1 MDARKGNIYE
11 ILNGNKQFLIPVYQ
25 RFYSWDIDQ
34 CKRLWN
40 DIVEMQRKGKAGHFV
55 GSIVN
60 IAEQAMPTGVQKYM
74 IIDGQQRMTTLT
86 LLLLALRDYAIK
98 NPNDTTIN
106 ARRIDNMLLK
116 NEYENGDERYK
127 LLLTET
133 DRDILIS
140 LVEKKPI
147 AEGTRSRL
155 IENYNFF
162 DKKLADKEIQPAE
175 VYESIG
181 KLQIVNITLDRTV
194 DDAQAI
200 FESLTSTGKELL
212 ESDLIR
218 NYVLMGLA
226 PSEQT
231 YVYEHLWRP
240 MEQLFIYETQGS
252 VMDAFFRHYL
262 TMKFSRIPKQGRVY
276 EEFKLYHLNCEF
288 GSIRELCHDLLE
300 YAKYYTNIVFKRNSD
315 TDLRR
320 LYEDIIDLRMEVS
333 YPFLLKIHHDCTE
346 GLITSD
352 ELKEILELCISYV
365 LRRAVCEIPTN
376 SMNKTFATLK
386 NYIKPDDYL
395 NSVKAFFV
403 MQDTYKEFPDNDR
416 FEGAF
421 VNRDIYNMRARNY
434 ILSRLEN
441 FENKAPITIENYTIE
456 HIMPQNKN
464 LSLEWQ
470 TNLGPEWQEVQKKYL
485 HTIGNLTLTAYNSE
499 MSDRPFLD
507 KMDMLGGF
515 KESALR
521 INKYVVLQNEWN
533 ETHIQERA
541 NELAKKAEVI
551 WPYPALTAT
560 ELAPYQAEEKT
571 VQKYSLE
578 SYDVNA
584 FTRMLFESL
593 DKRIMKLS
601 PRVKKEYKKLYV
613 AYKLDTNFV
622 DIVFQKQR
630 LRISINMKFSELNDP
645 NGICKDISGLGRWG
659 NGDVE
664 LFMEHQ
670 DELDQIMEI
679 VKQSYDAQAE
689 GGNRLWFSD

>member
-40 DIVEMQRKGKAGHFV
+40 DIVEMQRKGKVGHFV

-98 NPNDTTIN
+98 NPTDTTIN

-116 NEYENGDERYK
+116 NEYESGDERYK

-133 DRDILIS
+133 DRGILIS
-140 LVEKKPI
+140 LVEEKPI

-155 IENYNFF
+155 VDNYNFF
-162 DKKLADKEIQPAE
+162 ANKLADKEIQPAE

-181 KLQIVNITLDRTV
+181 KLQIVNITLDRAV

-200 FESLTSTGKELL
+200 FESLNSTGKELS

-218 NYVLMGLA
+218 NYVLMGLE

-240 MEQLFIYETQGS
+240 MEQLFIYETQGT

-262 TMKFSRIPKQGRVY
+262 TMKLSRIPKQGRVY

-288 GSIRELCHDLLE
+288 GTIRELCQDLLE
-300 YAKYYTNIVFKRNSD
+300 YAKYYTNIVFKRNTD
-315 TDLRR
+315 TDLKK

-333 YPFLLKIHHDCTE
+333 YPFLLKIHHDCVE

-352 ELKEILELCISYV
+352 ELKKILKLCISYV
-365 LRRAVCEIPTN
+365 LRRAICEIPTN

-386 NYIKPDDYL
+386 NYIRPDDYM

-403 MQDTYKEFPDNDR
+403 MQDTYKEFPDNDK

-421 VNRDIYNMRARNY
+421 ESRDIYNMRARNY

-441 FENKAPITIENYTIE
+441 FENKAPIIIENYTIE

-470 TNLGPEWQEVQKKYL
+470 ADLGAEWQEVQKKYL

-499 MSDRPFLD
+499 MSDRPFLE
-507 KMDMLGGF
+507 KMDMPGGF

-521 INKYVVLQNEWN
+521 LNKYVVLQNKWN
-533 ETHIQERA
+533 EKHIQERA

-551 WPYPALTAT
+551 WPYPTLTVA
-560 ELAPYQAEEKT
+560 ELAPYQVEEKT

-578 SYDVNA
+578 TYDVNA
-584 FTRMLFESL
+584 FTRILFESL
-593 DKRIMKLS
+593 DKRIMNLS
-601 PRVKKEYKKLYV
+601 PAVKKEYKKLYV

-630 LRISINMKFSELNDP
+630 LRISINMKFSEINDP
-645 NGICKDISGLGRWG
+645 NGICKDITGLGRWG

-679 VKQSYDAQAE
+679 VKQSFDAQAE
-689 GGNRLWFSD
+689 

>member
-98 NPNDTTIN
+98 NPSDTTIN

-116 NEYENGDERYK
+116 NEYESGDERYK

-140 LVEKKPI
+140 LVEEKPI

-162 DKKLADKEIQPAE
+162 ANKLADKEIQPAE

-181 KLQIVNITLDRTV
+181 KLQIVNITLDRAV

-200 FESLTSTGKELL
+200 FESLNSTGKELS

-218 NYVLMGLA
+218 NYVLMGLE

-240 MEQLFIYETQGS
+240 MEQLFIYETQGT
-252 VMDAFFRHYL
+252 VMYAFFRHYL
-262 TMKFSRIPKQGRVY
+262 TMKLSRIPKQGRVY

-288 GSIRELCHDLLE
+288 GTIRELCQDLLE
-300 YAKYYTNIVFKRNSD
+300 YAKYYTNIVFKRNTD
-315 TDLRR
+315 TDLKK

-333 YPFLLKIHHDCTE
+333 YPFLLKIHHDCVE

-352 ELKEILELCISYV
+352 ELKEILKLCISYV
-365 LRRAVCEIPTN
+365 LRRAICEIPTN

-386 NYIKPDDYL
+386 NYIRPDDYM

-403 MQDTYKEFPDNDR
+403 MQDTYKEFPDNDK

-421 VNRDIYNMRARNY
+421 ESRDIYNMRARNY

-441 FENKAPITIENYTIE
+441 FENKAPIIIENYTIE

-464 LSLEWQ
+464 LSSEWQ
-470 TNLGPEWQEVQKKYL
+470 ADLGAEWQEVQKKYL

-499 MSDRPFLD
+499 MSDRPFLE
-507 KMDMLGGF
+507 KMDMPGGF

-521 INKYVVLQNEWN
+521 LNKYVVLQNKWN
-533 ETHIQERA
+533 EKHIQERA
-541 NELAKKAEVI
+541 NELAKKAESI
-551 WPYPALTAT
+551 WPYPTLTT
-560 ELAPYQAEEKT
+560 EELAPYQVEEKT

-578 SYDVNA
+578 TYDVNA
-584 FTRMLFESL
+584 FTRILFESL
-593 DKRIMKLS
+593 DKRIMNLS
-601 PRVKKEYKKLYV
+601 PAVKKEYKKLYV

-630 LRISINMKFSELNDP
+630 LRISINMKFSEINDP
-645 NGICKDISGLGRWG
+645 NGICKDITGLGRWG

-679 VKQSYDAQAE
+679 VKQSFDAQAE
-689 GGNRLWFSD
+689 

>member
-11 ILNGNKQFLIPVYQ
+11 ILNGNRQFLIPVYQ

-86 LLLLALRDYAIK
+86 LLLLALRDYAVK
-98 NPNDTTIN
+98 NPSDTTIN

-116 NEYENGDERYK
+116 NEYESGDERYK

-140 LVEKKPI
+140 LVEEKPI
-147 AEGTRSRL
+147 SESIRSRL

-162 DKKLADKEIQPAE
+162 ANKLADKEIQPAE

-181 KLQIVNITLDRTV
+181 KLQIVNITLDRAV

-200 FESLTSTGKELL
+200 FESLNSTGKELS

-218 NYVLMGLA
+218 NYVLMGLE

-240 MEQLFIYETQGS
+240 MEQLFIYETQGT

-262 TMKFSRIPKQGRVY
+262 TMKLSRIPKQGRVY

-288 GSIRELCHDLLE
+288 GTIRELCQDLLE

-315 TDLRR
+315 TDLKK

-333 YPFLLKIHHDCTE
+333 YPFLLKIHHDCRE

-352 ELKEILELCISYV
+352 ELKEILRLCISYV
-365 LRRAVCEIPTN
+365 LRRAICEIPTN

-386 NYIKPDDYL
+386 NYIRPDDYL

-403 MQDTYKEFPDNDR
+403 MQDTYKEFPDNDK

-421 VNRDIYNMRARNY
+421 ENRDIYNMRARNY

-441 FENKAPITIENYTIE
+441 FDNKAPIIIENYTIE

-470 TNLGPEWQEVQKKYL
+470 ADLGAEWQDVQKKYL

-499 MSDRPFLD
+499 MSDRPFLK
-507 KMDMLGGF
+507 KMDMEGGF

-521 INKYVVLQNEWN
+521 LNKYVILQNKWN
-533 ETHIQERA
+533 QKHIQERA
-541 NELAKKAEVI
+541 KELAKKAESI
-551 WPYPALTAT
+551 WPYPTLTVA
-560 ELAPYQAEEKT
+560 ELAPYQVEEKT

-578 SYDVNA
+578 TYEVNV
-584 FTRMLFESL
+584 FTRILFESL
-593 DKRIMKLS
+593 DKRIMNLS
-601 PRVKKEYKKLYV
+601 PAVKKEYKKLYV

-630 LRISINMKFSELNDP
+630 LRISINMKFSEINDP
-645 NGICKDISGLGRWG
+645 NGICKDITGIGRWG

-679 VKQSYDAQAE
+679 VKQSFDAQAE
-689 GGNRLWFSD
+689 

>member
-40 DIVEMQRKGKAGHFV
+40 DIVEMQRKGKVGHFV

-98 NPNDTTIN
+98 NPSDTTIN

-116 NEYENGDERYK
+116 NEYESGDERYK

-140 LVEKKPI
+140 LVEEKPI

-162 DKKLADKEIQPAE
+162 ANKLADKEIQPAE

-181 KLQIVNITLDRTV
+181 KLQIVNITLDRAV

-200 FESLTSTGKELL
+200 FESLNSTGKELS

-218 NYVLMGLA
+218 NYVLMGLE

-240 MEQLFIYETQGS
+240 MEQLFIYETQGT

-262 TMKFSRIPKQGRVY
+262 TMKLSRIPKQGRVY

-288 GSIRELCHDLLE
+288 GTIRELCQDLLE
-300 YAKYYTNIVFKRNSD
+300 YAKYYTNIVFKRNTD
-315 TDLRR
+315 TDLKK

-333 YPFLLKIHHDCTE
+333 YPFLLKIHHDCVE
-346 GLITSD
+346 GVITSD
-352 ELKEILELCISYV
+352 ELKKILKLCISYV
-365 LRRAVCEIPTN
+365 LRRVICEIPTN

-386 NYIKPDDYL
+386 NYIRPDDYL

-403 MQDTYKEFPDNDR
+403 MQDTYKEFPDNDK

-421 VNRDIYNMRARNY
+421 ESRDIYNMRARNY

-441 FENKAPITIENYTIE
+441 FENKAPIIIENYTIE

-464 LSLEWQ
+464 LSFEWQ
-470 TNLGPEWQEVQKKYL
+470 ADLGDEWQEVQKKYL

-499 MSDRPFLD
+499 MSDRPFLE
-507 KMDMLGGF
+507 KMDMPGGF

-521 INKYVVLQNEWN
+521 LNKYVVLQNKWN
-533 ETHIQERA
+533 EKHIQERA
-541 NELAKKAEVI
+541 NELSKKAESI
-551 WPYPALTAT
+551 WPYPTLTAA
-560 ELAPYQAEEKT
+560 ELAPYQVEEKT

-578 SYDVNA
+578 TYDVNA
-584 FTRMLFESL
+584 FTRILFESL
-593 DKRIMKLS
+593 DKRIMNLS
-601 PRVKKEYKKLYV
+601 SAVKKEYKKLYV

-630 LRISINMKFSELNDP
+630 LRISINMKFSEINDP
-645 NGICKDISGLGRWG
+645 NGICKDITGLGRWG

-664 LFMEHQ
+664 FFMEHQ

-679 VKQSYDAQAE
+679 VKQSFDAQAE
-689 GGNRLWFSD
+689 